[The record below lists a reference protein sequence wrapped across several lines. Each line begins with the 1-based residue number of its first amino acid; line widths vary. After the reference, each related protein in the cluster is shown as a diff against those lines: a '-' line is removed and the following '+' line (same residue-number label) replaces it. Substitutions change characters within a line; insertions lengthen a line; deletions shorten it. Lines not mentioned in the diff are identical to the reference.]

1 MSNAIFPSL
10 PGLLPSV
17 VRIPTWKTLVR
28 SAASGCE
35 LRSTLMGTPRWRY
48 VLSFEFLR
56 EGRGNAEL
64 QQLVGLFNSCR
75 GAWGTFL
82 YLDPQDNAVS
92 GAQFGV
98 GDGVTSEFQL
108 ARPYGGFVEPI
119 AALNGAPSIYKGGV
133 LQATPGNYSVTPAGK
148 VSFVVPPAPG
158 VALTWTGSFYWRCRF
173 LQDEMEHEK
182 FLEGLFKA
190 NKVEFITVKGEQ

>member
-10 PGLLPSV
+10 AGLLPST
-17 VRIPTWKTLVR
+17 VRVPVWKTLVR
-28 SAASGCE
+28 QAASGCE
-35 LRSTLMGTPRWRY
+35 LRSTLMSTPRWRY

-56 EGRGNAEL
+56 EGRGRDEL
-64 QQLVGLFNSCR
+64 QQIVGLFNACR

-82 YLDPQDNAVS
+82 YLDPHDNAVS
-92 GAQFGV
+92 GAQFGS
-98 GDGVTSEFQL
+98 GDGITTEFQL

-119 AALNGAPSIYKGGV
+119 AALAGTPAIYKGGV
-133 LQATPGNYSVTPAGK
+133 LQASPSNYSVTPSGR

-158 VALTWTGSFYWRCRF
+158 VALTWSGSFYWRCRF
-173 LQDEMEHEK
+173 AQDEIETEK

-190 NKVEFITVKGEQ
+190 NKVEFITVIGE